1 MTTGSR
7 GRRVM
12 VGVNGWGS
20 ARGLLNKFAYWR
32 EGCASALSFT
42 MTLNCKFKYHESI
55 NSPLVRILDFFSS
68 IQVWVTHACHPFFSA
83 GNISQSPDQSH
94 HHHHHHHEHNHGAN
108 EHGHT
113 HEFMS
118 NPGLWLERDK
128 LIKRGDWKQV
138 SCSLKIPCK
147 PLK

>member
-7 GRRVM
+7 GRLVM
-12 VGVNGWGS
+12 GVVGVNGWGS
-20 ARGLLNKFAYWR
+20 AWGLLNKFAYRR

-42 MTLNCKFKYHESI
+42 MTLNCKFNYDESV
-55 NSPLVRILDFFSS
+55 NSPLVRIL
-68 IQVWVTHACHPFFSA
+68 VWVTHACHSFFSA

-94 HHHHHHHEHNHGAN
+94 HHHHHHHEHSHGAN
-108 EHGHT
+108 QHGHT

-118 NPGLWLERDK
+118 NPGIWLERDK
-128 LIKRGDWKQV
+128 LINRGDWKQV

>member
-1 MTTGSR
+1 M
-7 GRRVM
+7 
-12 VGVNGWGS
+12 
-20 ARGLLNKFAYWR
+20 
-32 EGCASALSFT
+32 
-42 MTLNCKFKYHESI
+42 NCKFKYDESI

-68 IQVWVTHACHPFFSA
+68 IRVRVTHPVIPLFSA

-94 HHHHHHHEHNHGAN
+94 HHHEHSHGAN

-128 LIKRGDWKQV
+128 LINRGDWKQV
-138 SCSLKIPCK
+138 SCFLKIQ
-147 PLK
+147 